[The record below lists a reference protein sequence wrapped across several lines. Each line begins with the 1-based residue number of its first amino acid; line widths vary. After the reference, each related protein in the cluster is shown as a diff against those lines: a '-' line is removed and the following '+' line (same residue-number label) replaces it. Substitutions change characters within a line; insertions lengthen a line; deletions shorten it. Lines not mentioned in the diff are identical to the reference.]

1 MIKKNYK
8 HTPSDN
14 SKDRSCTSKV
24 LTIFKSNPRLA
35 DKVKQSLIGTLLFCG
50 LTVGTCSMA
59 DTVFSNHQSAVLDK
73 NIFGD
78 YISVYDTVKT
88 ENIKFYNK
96 NYYSDIINY
105 NIINNS
111 NVVNNNNNNTVPDT
125 LPSKPLVL
133 VSQQKPD
140 TVSINN
146 INTNNTNT
154 NNTTNAN
161 NTKKSQKHKSFI
173 EHGIAS
179 HMGHSLHGRKQ
190 ASGERHNKNEMIC
203 AHKYLPFGT
212 KIRVTDKKSGK
223 SVIVRVTDRGPY
235 GPGRVVDLSLAAAKK
250 LGIEKSGLTKVKIEK
265 VI

>member
-1 MIKKNYK
+1 MINKNYK
-8 HTPSDN
+8 HTPTDN

-24 LTIFKSNPRLA
+24 LTTFKSSSRLP

-78 YISVYDTVKT
+78 YISVYDTINV

-96 NYYSDIINY
+96 NYYRDIINF
-105 NIINNS
+105 NIINSS
-111 NVVNNNNNNTVPDT
+111 NVINNNLIPDT

-140 TVSINN
+140 TVSINDN
-146 INTNNTNT
+146 INTNTNTDNTNNATNT
-154 NNTTNAN
+154 NNT
-161 NTKKSQKHKSFI
+161 KKSLKHKSFI

-190 ASGERHNKNEMIC
+190 ASGKRHNKNEMIC

-212 KIRVTDKKSGK
+212 KIKVTDKKSGK

-235 GPGRVVDLSLAAAKK
+235 GPGRVIDLSLAAAKK
-250 LGIEKSGLTKVKIEK
+250 LGIEKSGLAKVKIEK
-265 VI
+265 VL

>member
-1 MIKKNYK
+1 MINKNYK

-24 LTIFKSNPRLA
+24 LTTFKSNPRLA

-59 DTVFSNHQSAVLDK
+59 DTVFSNHQNTVLDK

-78 YISVYDTVKT
+78 YVSVYDTVKA
-88 ENIKFYNK
+88 ENVKFYNK
-96 NYYSDIINY
+96 NYYSDIINF
-105 NIINNS
+105 NIL
-111 NVVNNNNNNTVPDT
+111 NNNNNIIPDT
-125 LPSKPLVL
+125 LPSKALVL
-133 VSQQKPD
+133 LSQQKPD

-146 INTNNTNT
+146 NDNNNNINTNNTSNT
-154 NNTTNAN
+154 NS
-161 NTKKSQKHKSFI
+161 TKKSSKHKSFI

-250 LGIEKSGLTKVKIEK
+250 LGIEKSGLTRVKIEK
-265 VI
+265 VL

>member
-1 MIKKNYK
+1 MINKNYK

-24 LTIFKSNPRLA
+24 LTTFKSNPRLA

-59 DTVFSNHQSAVLDK
+59 DTVFSNHQNTVLDK

-78 YISVYDTVKT
+78 YVSVYDTVKA
-88 ENIKFYNK
+88 ENVKFYNK

-105 NIINNS
+105 NIL
-111 NVVNNNNNNTVPDT
+111 NNNNNIIPDT
-125 LPSKPLVL
+125 LPSKALVL
-133 VSQQKPD
+133 LSQQKPD
-140 TVSINN
+140 TVSTSNNDNNN
-146 INTNNTNT
+146 INTNNTN
-154 NNTTNAN
+154 
-161 NTKKSQKHKSFI
+161 NTKKSSKYKSSYI

-265 VI
+265 VL

>member
-1 MIKKNYK
+1 MINKNYK
-8 HTPSDN
+8 HTPTDN

-24 LTIFKSNPRLA
+24 LTTFKSNPRLA

-78 YISVYDTVKT
+78 YISVYDTINA

-96 NYYSDIINY
+96 NYYRDIINF
-105 NIINNS
+105 NIINSS
-111 NVVNNNNNNTVPDT
+111 NVINNNLIPDT

-140 TVSINN
+140 TVSINDN
-146 INTNNTNT
+146 INTNTDNTNNATNT
-154 NNTTNAN
+154 NNT
-161 NTKKSQKHKSFI
+161 KKSLKHKSFI

-212 KIRVTDKKSGK
+212 KIKVTDKKSGK

-235 GPGRVVDLSLAAAKK
+235 GSGRVIDLSLAAAKK
-250 LGIEKSGLTKVKIEK
+250 LGIEKSGLAKVKIEK
-265 VI
+265 VL

>member
-1 MIKKNYK
+1 MINKNYK
-8 HTPSDN
+8 HTPADN

-24 LTIFKSNPRLA
+24 LTTFKSNPRLA

-59 DTVFSNHQSAVLDK
+59 DTVFSNHQNTVLDK

-78 YISVYDTVKT
+78 YVSVYDTIKA
-88 ENIKFYNK
+88 ENVKFYNK
-96 NYYSDIINY
+96 NYYSDIINF
-105 NIINNS
+105 NTLNNINNG
-111 NVVNNNNNNTVPDT
+111 NVINNNNNIIPDT
-125 LPSKPLVL
+125 LPSKALVL
-133 VSQQKPD
+133 LSQQKPD

-146 INTNNTNT
+146 NNINTNNT
-154 NNTTNAN
+154 
-161 NTKKSQKHKSFI
+161 KKSSKHKSSYI

-179 HMGHSLHGRKQ
+179 HMGHSLHWRKQ

-250 LGIEKSGLTKVKIEK
+250 LGIEKSGLTRVKIEK
-265 VI
+265 VL